1 MHLVRLMK
9 QMPDLCRFNIGFSR
23 FSTQSSDNNYAE
35 YERRKF
41 ARRFGNIVRHHD
53 KGFEKIVEL
62 DKDDFFGIKTFSAD
76 DVKGIDGLDDAKRQ
90 KLDKK
95 VKELS
100 NLQGLVS
107 SEEGFLRSMSYGKV
121 RYDHENKVDYM
132 GQYEKDVNHILL
144 EKKRRYMLEITSA
157 NETNEK
163 MDSDSDQGAEQVPLN
178 YIDQQYFDIN
188 TEKEDNQKQASK
200 TTDLNFIDYQYF
212 RDNYSSELTSEGFPL
227 GPIKFQFTPAWN
239 EYRDYLNSYDP
250 STFEANQN
258 SPEQLIE
265 NLTFAGDTPLRSVEE
280 VTHELILMK
289 KNSQNDESQDSPEN
303 KEIKTEDHNNLT
315 SEEVEDVPKTA
326 LDYITQIRKG
336 QLLPEDK
343 AYLEHLEKKFKKLV
357 HRLDRDATGV
367 LLLAKSLSMVKTLR
381 EMFSERKIS
390 KYYWAIVRG
399 IPDPLNGIIDI
410 PIEAGKT
417 NGVERMHL
425 KPDCDLDFNRK
436 IGATRGAYPATTHF
450 RTLRKWGNACLV
462 ELKPEQGIK
471 HQIRVHLGFGLRTP
485 ILGDHKYSHLDK
497 LAPQK
502 LPDDMLLKLNVRQ
515 AKVRNIPLH
524 LHSKLYIIPG
534 IGMNGNNV
542 SISAHLPG
550 FFRANMSS
558 LGLYKQEAVLKNPIA
573 F

>member
-1 MHLVRLMK
+1 
-9 QMPDLCRFNIGFSR
+9 
-23 FSTQSSDNNYAE
+23 
-35 YERRKF
+35 
-41 ARRFGNIVRHHD
+41 
-53 KGFEKIVEL
+53 
-62 DKDDFFGIKTFSAD
+62 
-76 DVKGIDGLDDAKRQ
+76 
-90 KLDKK
+90 
-95 VKELS
+95 
-100 NLQGLVS
+100 
-107 SEEGFLRSMSYGKV
+107 
-121 RYDHENKVDYM
+121 
-132 GQYEKDVNHILL
+132 
-144 EKKRRYMLEITSA
+144 
-157 NETNEK
+157 
-163 MDSDSDQGAEQVPLN
+163 
-178 YIDQQYFDIN
+178 
-188 TEKEDNQKQASK
+188 
-200 TTDLNFIDYQYF
+200 
-212 RDNYSSELTSEGFPL
+212 
-227 GPIKFQFTPAWN
+227 
-239 EYRDYLNSYDP
+239 
-250 STFEANQN
+250 
-258 SPEQLIE
+258 
-265 NLTFAGDTPLRSVEE
+265 
-280 VTHELILMK
+280 MK